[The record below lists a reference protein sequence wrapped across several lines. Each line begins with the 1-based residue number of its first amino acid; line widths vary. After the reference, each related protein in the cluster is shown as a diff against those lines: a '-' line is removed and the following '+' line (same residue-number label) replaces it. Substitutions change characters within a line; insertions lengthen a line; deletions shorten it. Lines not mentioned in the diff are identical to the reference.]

1 MRIHWDDF
9 LILISDNSLG
19 VGCKMPYL
27 GWIKFK
33 ERIVK
38 AVALLIDTK
47 IVQTIER
54 HSLKYIDVREGRN
67 LAEQIQRINMDIRV
81 GSHTVKEETFTLRLQ
96 IPHDNFLNI
105 IQIAAP
111 VIANMA
117 SGQVREGTMVDTD
130 TLCNYQTNDLKK
142 FTDELPNRLEAMHV
156 ENKKV
161 FFECLKPETI
171 SYLEPVYE

>member
-9 LILISDNSLG
+9 LILIGDNSLG

-27 GWIKFK
+27 GWIKFR
-33 ERIVK
+33 EQLVK

-47 IVQTIER
+47 IVQTIDR
-54 HSLKYIDVREGRN
+54 YSLKYIDVIEGRN

-81 GSHTVKEETFTLRLQ
+81 GSHTVKEETFAVRLQ
-96 IPHDNFLNI
+96 ILHDNFLNI

-117 SGQVREGTMVDTD
+117 GGQV
-130 TLCNYQTNDLKK
+130 
-142 FTDELPNRLEAMHV
+142 
-156 ENKKV
+156 
-161 FFECLKPETI
+161 
-171 SYLEPVYE
+171 